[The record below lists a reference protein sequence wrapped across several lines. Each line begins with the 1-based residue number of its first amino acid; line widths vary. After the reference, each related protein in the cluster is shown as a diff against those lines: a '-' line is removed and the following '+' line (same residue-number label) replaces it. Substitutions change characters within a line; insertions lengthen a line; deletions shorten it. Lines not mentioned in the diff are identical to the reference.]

1 MCYSTIGN
9 KAWSML
15 PNPVTTDLNIP
26 FILLVN
32 VIGYLKIAVHILS
45 SWPVKSTMEVIM
57 NVIMNCY
64 E

>member
-1 MCYSTIGN
+1 
-9 KAWSML
+9 ML